1 MEKMEYIKY
10 IAEKLYDKF
19 MSKGNSENG
28 VSLDIMKL
36 VEELGGVV
44 YEAGYIKM
52 NQNSMIVD
60 PEDNSFKIYVSAS
73 EGIRRQK
80 FTIAHEIGHYF
91 IHYKGGD
98 PEKPQTVYY
107 RTSWAAGGSKEY
119 EANIFAANL
128 LMPEKEFKKIFNNC
142 NEDLSIVADEFGV
155 SIAAAEVR
163 ARSLELIGNG

>member
-91 IHYKGGD
+91 IHYKGGR
-98 PEKPQTVYY
+98 PRK
-107 RTSWAAGGSKEY
+107 TS
-119 EANIFAANL
+119 NCL
-128 LMPEKEFKKIFNNC
+128 L
-142 NEDLSIVADEFGV
+142 
-155 SIAAAEVR
+155 
-163 ARSLELIGNG
+163 